1 MGNTEI
7 ALTIFGGTLGIVA
20 AIALIILLYRFA
32 IGKLVKGLRDF
43 SEYAVRW
50 KSDDE
55 VKVNVMKSL
64 ALISDGLAN
73 FILFAMIIIPII
85 AFIAALAS

>member
-1 MGNTEI
+1 MGV
-7 ALTIFGGTLGIVA
+7 AFTIIA
-20 AIALIILLYRFA
+20 AIAIVVGLYYLA
-32 IGKLVKGLRDF
+32 IGKLVKGLRCF
-43 SEYAVRW
+43 GEYAAQW

-64 ALISDGLAN
+64 ALVSDGLAN

>member
-1 MGNTEI
+1 MGVTFAIIVTI
-7 ALTIFGGTLGIVA
+7 AIVVG
-20 AIALIILLYRFA
+20 LYYLA
-32 IGKLVKGLRDF
+32 IGKLVKGLRCF
-43 SEYAVRW
+43 GEYAAQW

-73 FILFAMIIIPII
+73 FILFTVIAAPVI
-85 AFIAALAS
+85 AFIVALAS

>member
-1 MGNTEI
+1 MGVTF
-7 ALTIFGGTLGIVA
+7 TIFA
-20 AIALIILLYRFA
+20 AIAIVVGLYYLA
-32 IGKLVKGLRDF
+32 IGKLVKGLRCF
-43 SEYAVRW
+43 GRYAMHW
-50 KSDDE
+50 KSEDV

>member
-1 MGNTEI
+1 MGVTF
-7 ALTIFGGTLGIVA
+7 TIIA
-20 AIALIILLYRFA
+20 AIAIVVGLYYLA
-32 IGKLVKGLRDF
+32 IGKLVKGLRCF
-43 SEYAVRW
+43 GEYAAQW

-73 FILFAMIIIPII
+73 FILFMVIAAPVI
-85 AFIAALAS
+85 AFIVALAS

>member
-1 MGNTEI
+1 MGNVEI
-7 ALTIFGGTLGIVA
+7 ALIIFGGTLGIVA
-20 AIALIILLYRFA
+20 GVALIILLYRFA

-55 VKVNVMKSL
+55 VKVNVMNSL

-73 FILFAMIIIPII
+73 FILFTTIAIPII
-85 AFIAALAS
+85 AVIVALAS

>member
-1 MGNTEI
+1 MGVTF
-7 ALTIFGGTLGIVA
+7 TIFA
-20 AIALIILLYRFA
+20 AIAIVVGFYYLA
-32 IGKLVKGLRDF
+32 IGKLVKGLRCF
-43 SEYAVRW
+43 ERYAMQW
-50 KSDDE
+50 KSEDV

>member
-1 MGNTEI
+1 MGATFTIII
-7 ALTIFGGTLGIVA
+7 AVVIVVG
-20 AIALIILLYRFA
+20 LYYLA
-32 IGKLVKGLRDF
+32 IGKLVKGLRCF
-43 SEYAVRW
+43 GRYATQW
-50 KSDDE
+50 KSEDV

-64 ALISDGLAN
+64 ALISNGLAN